1 MHRGRIMDRTE
12 KYGRSGLLVHSFP
25 GLPVFYFQNNIS
37 SYPPSSITTALIR
50 QLRSQGVGYRQIAN
64 QLNLSRD
71 AVRNY
76 CKSNNLNGYREAV
89 QANIQRMLE
98 DDAVCT
104 YCGSL
109 LEQPRTG
116 RKKHFCNDTCRRK
129 WWNQNRDKIRKNPDS
144 IYGFT
149 CKCCGKEFTAYG
161 SPNRQYCSHECYI
174 SDRFWGGEKPAKAI
188 DFDMSKTPS
197 VVLLNS

>member
-1 MHRGRIMDRTE
+1 M
-12 KYGRSGLLVHSFP
+12 V
-25 GLPVFYFQNNIS
+25 
-37 SYPPSSITTALIR
+37 TTLQEEQIR

-71 AVRNY
+71 TVRNY
-76 CKSNNLNGYREAV
+76 CKANNLNGYREAV

-98 DDAVCT
+98 DDEVCT

-129 WWNQNRDKIRKNPDS
+129 WWNQNRDKITLGCCPSAIPETAGGGGTCPD
-144 IYGFT
+144 
-149 CKCCGKEFTAYG
+149 C
-161 SPNRQYCSHECYI
+161 
-174 SDRFWGGEKPAKAI
+174 
-188 DFDMSKTPS
+188 PS
-197 VVLLNS
+197 FIMGLRLN